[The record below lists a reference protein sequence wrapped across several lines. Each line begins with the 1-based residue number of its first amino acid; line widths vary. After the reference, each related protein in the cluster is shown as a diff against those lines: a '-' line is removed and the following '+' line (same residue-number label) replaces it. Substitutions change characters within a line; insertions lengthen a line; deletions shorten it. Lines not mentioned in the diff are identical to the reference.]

1 MEPVFDEV
9 IIDIEEMI
17 DHGQAPISDD
27 GQYERKDIIRK
38 RSK

>member
-1 MEPVFDEV
+1 VEPVFDKV

-17 DHGQAPISDD
+17 DHGQAPISGDR
-27 GQYERKDIIRK
+27 QYERKDIVRK